1 MDILPQRSLREA
13 IAASLREDRQL
24 LDTLRAEIRPLRDQV
39 RRLNSRMTTS
49 ISLIGT
55 DGGNNQVRFDPF
67 LVHIIRVVDSSAN
80 EYCLDVV
87 TPSTSVAALGAR
99 QFNAD
104 GSPRTA
110 LGRLMAYLGVRTLPQ
125 LSQMI
130 RENEDGQ
137 PVSPGWVQSYRELV
151 EWAILFSVVREK
163 DFGTDTLIVY
173 DGLLRARA
181 FAGNLFQRTMQG
193 IAEGIRLQ
201 QQRYHRRIYLAGV
214 AKHSKALDRYRLA
227 MALEGVL
234 ATSYPAFVEILREI
248 EEKAYLH
255 EEYARGDDRELAP
268 GQINRYVGGKMFFV
282 KFGSG
287 PRDPIWP
294 IDIAVSQLAEAPAI
308 LGAMYADA
316 VNGFP
321 VPFYPRCLQRAHEHA
336 ALAGFD
342 ADVIQDYIFDGIRA
356 LLADESPALDAFR
369 LQESDPARHR
379 YDQE

>member
-1 MDILPQRSLREA
+1 MTDHLHASLRDE
-13 IAASLREDRQL
+13 IAASLRADRAL

-39 RRLNSRMTTS
+39 RRLNPRTTTS
-49 ISLIGT
+49 ISLVGA

-67 LVHIIRVVDSSAN
+67 LIHIIRVVDSSAN

-87 TPSTSVAALGAR
+87 TPTTSIADLSVR
-99 QFNAD
+99 QFDPD

-110 LGRLMAYLGVRTLPQ
+110 LGRLMAYLGVHTLPQ

-130 RENEDGQ
+130 RVQEGDR
-137 PVSPGWVQSYRELV
+137 PVSPQWVKSYRELV

-163 DFGTDTLIVY
+163 DFGTDTLVVY

-181 FAGNLFQRTMQG
+181 FAGNLFQRTIQG
-193 IAEGIRLQ
+193 IAEGIQLQ
-201 QQRYHRRIYLAGV
+201 QQRHRRRVYLAGV
-214 AKHSKALDRYRLA
+214 AKHSKVLDRYRLA

-234 ATSYPAFVEILREI
+234 TTNYPAFVEIPREI
-248 EEKAYLH
+248 EEKAYLN

-268 GQINRYVGGKMFFV
+268 GQMNRYVGGKMFFV

-294 IDIAVSQLAEAPAI
+294 IDIAVDQLSEAPAI

-336 ALAGFD
+336 ALVDFD
-342 ADVIQDYIFDGIRA
+342 ADIIQDYIFDGIRTM
-356 LLADESPALDAFR
+356 LADESPVLDIFR
-369 LQESDPARHR
+369 LQERDPARHR